1 MPATATSLPEH
12 LSAPYISLQEGVS
25 LGYGAYST
33 LRSWIADGRLPAVK
47 IGGRVKITVADLEAL
62 ARPKVTDGTGS
73 AQQSADNAAVAR
85 VVAAAPRLTDEQREQ
100 LATIFGGA
108 R

>member
-12 LSAPYISLQEGVS
+12 HSAPYISLQEGVS

-62 ARPKVTDGTGS
+62 TRPKATGGTGS
-73 AQQSADNAAVAR
+73 AQQSADYAAVAR

>member
-1 MPATATSLPEH
+1 MPATATPLPEH
-12 LSAPYISLQEGVS
+12 TSVPYISLQEGVS

-47 IGGRVKITVADLEAL
+47 IGGRVKITVADLESL
-62 ARPKVTDGTGS
+62 ARPKATGDTG
-73 AQQSADNAAVAR
+73 ATQKSADYAAVAR

-100 LATIFGGA
+100 LATIFSGA